1 MPKHTTSQA
10 PHQTRGGGL
19 LLSRI
24 QTGLALG
31 LVGIGLVIA
40 FGGGFIVGMW
50 YQASEQITPYD
61 PVPVESLGSD
71 DATQPLTFYSTLTK
85 PATESATSESP
96 ATPVAASEAHRPEKA
111 ESVAVRAATS
121 GPDTARPAPAGFQ
134 PPGSE
139 PARPTPPAPPPEPP
153 ATKPSRTPPA
163 PPPEPPAT
171 KPSRTLPAP
180 QPAMAQ
186 SADGRYSV
194 QVGSF
199 RAREQA
205 EELRGRLR
213 SKGYAARIQL
223 TRIPGKGI
231 WYRVRVGRFADRAA
245 ASRAAQRL
253 ENRERLSVLI
263 MDEAG

>member
-153 ATKPSRTPPA
+153 ATKPSRT
-163 PPPEPPAT
+163 
-171 KPSRTLPAP
+171 LPAP